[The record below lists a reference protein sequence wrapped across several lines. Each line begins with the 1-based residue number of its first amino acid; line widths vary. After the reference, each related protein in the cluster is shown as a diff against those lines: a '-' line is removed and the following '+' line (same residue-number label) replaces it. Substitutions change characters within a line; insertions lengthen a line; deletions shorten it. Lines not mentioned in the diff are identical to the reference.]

1 MALNGGVPGKYLPL
15 SQPQLDVLHWVADGC
30 PEAPWE
36 GVAHKLVARALAN
49 RNLIAIHRR
58 RGRWSAD
65 MLPGGEYYLAHNDFD
80 PVIKQREHSTTTGT
94 AVKSPK
100 TSGRMSPPRPAAP
113 TNESSPRVE
122 NMDRDETANF
132 QLPSAAVPVASTST
146 GRPVPTPA
154 RAPAAPAKSATQKMM
169 DRVMVDHVIEFTSA
183 ETGRYRQ
190 LVTVARRK
198 KLFPDDME
206 LVVTTSWN
214 KPCTVELKRRPEW
227 QLVALGPV
235 DVPAGIRTAHEV
247 VAKLKQQRT
256 DRLGMDAPRWNWTL
270 RIVQGLAIEAERR
283 GYGVAAVPVP
293 KPDYYGH
300 ISREERANGH
310 LRIRIG
316 DDEVH
321 LHFSQAKERAPH
333 LLTSAELR
341 RQASGY
347 SVPTEDL
354 VKTDFLNIRLSG
366 LEPPFW
372 QSEWTETDT
381 ARADSV
387 LPRII
392 QEVELR
398 AARAVEVRLEKQR
411 RDDEKRRQWEQVRD
425 RAIGR
430 LNEDH
435 RAKVLLDQ
443 AERFQRVQLLG
454 DYIAAMRSRIQS
466 MNLVDAAAGT
476 DWLQWAETHARA
488 INPLLGEIRMPDNPK
503 ADADAIKQYMKGW
516 SPYGP
521 DRGYF

>member
-1 MALNGGVPGKYLPL
+1 MPGKYLPL
-15 SQPQLDVLHWVADGC
+15 SQPQVDVLHWVADGC
-30 PEAPWE
+30 PEALWE
-36 GVAHKLVARALAN
+36 GNAHKLVARALAN
-49 RNLIAIHRR
+49 RNLIAINRR

-80 PVIKQREHSTTTGT
+80 PVIKQREHATTTGT
-94 AVKSPK
+94 AVKSLKP
-100 TSGRMSPPRPAAP
+100 SGRRTALRLAAP
-113 TNESSPRVE
+113 TNEASPRVE
-122 NMDRDETANF
+122 NVDLDEGANF
-132 QLPSAAVPVASTST
+132 RQRSAARVASRSTS
-146 GRPVPTPA
+146 RPAQVPARVPTAPA
-154 RAPAAPAKSATQKMM
+154 RSATEKMM
-169 DRVMVDHVIEFTSA
+169 DRLVVEHVIEFTRA
-183 ETGRYRQ
+183 ETGRYKQ

-227 QLVALGPV
+227 QLVTLAPV
-235 DVPAGIRTAHEV
+235 DVPAAIRTAHDV

-256 DRLGMDAPRWNWTL
+256 DRLGMDTPRWNWTL

-293 KPDYYGH
+293 KPDHYG
-300 ISREERANGH
+300 RFNNDGRTNGH
-310 LRIRIG
+310 LKVSIG
-316 DDEVH
+316 EDEVQVR
-321 LHFSQAKERAPH
+321 FSQATERVPRVLKA
-333 LLTSAELR
+333 SELR
-341 RQASGY
+341 RQANGY

-354 VKTDFLNIRLSG
+354 VKTDFLTIRLTG

-381 ARADSV
+381 TRADSL
-387 LPRII
+387 LPRVL
-392 QEVELR
+392 QEIELR

-411 RDDEKRRQWEQVRD
+411 RDDEKRRQWEQVREG
-425 RAIGR
+425 AIGR

-454 DYIAAMRSRIQS
+454 DYIAAMRSHIES
-466 MNLVDAAAGT
+466 MDLADAAAAT
-476 DWLQWAETHARA
+476 DWLQWAETHATA
-488 INPLLGEIRMPDNPK
+488 MNPLLGDIRIPDDPK
-503 ADADAIKQYMKGW
+503 PDADAIKPYMKGW

-521 DRGYF
+521 ERGYF